1 MNLIKSIT
9 FFVIMVLLL
18 IFVIQ
23 NGGVLSSP
31 VSFEMDLFVKDFST
45 GPVPLYSVL
54 LVAFCSGLLIS
65 GLWGLVHRWR
75 LRSQNRQMNRL
86 LAERER
92 ELNSLRNLP
101 VLEAQGLGTGEA
113 LSERQGGN

>member
-1 MNLIKSIT
+1 MNLLKSIIL
-9 FFVIMVLLL
+9 FIVVVLLL

-31 VSFEMDLFVKDFST
+31 LSFRMDLFVKDFST

-54 LVAFCSGLLIS
+54 LIVFCFGLLIS
-65 GLWGLVHRWR
+65 GLWGWVHRLR
-75 LRSQNRQMNRL
+75 LRSQNRQVTRL
-86 LAERER
+86 LQERER

-101 VLEAQGLGTGEA
+101 VLEVQESGAGQTVP
-113 LSERQGGN
+113 ERQGGN

>member
-1 MNLIKSIT
+1 MNLLRSIIL
-9 FFVIMVLLL
+9 FIAVILLL

-31 VSFEMDLFVKDFST
+31 VSFQMDLFVKDFST

-54 LVAFCSGLLIS
+54 LLVFCSGLLIS
-65 GLWGLVHRWR
+65 GLWGLVHRLR
-75 LRSQNRQMNRL
+75 LRSQNRQVSRL
-86 LAERER
+86 LQERER

-101 VLEAQGLGTGEA
+101 VLEAQETGTGQP
-113 LSERQGGN
+113 LPERQGGN